1 MNMSGVERDAY
12 EDHLKWMRIENN
24 TLKKYEDRG
33 EKRGLQKG
41 IEQRNIEVAKQMLE
55 KGLAIGT
62 IESISGL
69 SKQELEKI
77 KKG

>member
-1 MNMSGVERDAY
+1 MAMLQDYTGL
-12 EDHLKWMRIENN
+12 LKLLYIVQ
-24 TLKKYEDRG
+24 YEDRG